1 MSESVTKRE
10 DVGLINLTRKA
21 NKVAIVGFAPS
32 WKEAPFGTKPEEC
45 EIWCLNEMYKVA
57 PEIKNFR
64 ASRWFEIH
72 DLTTASKNT
81 KEHQSFLQ
89 TVTVPLYVQKKYEH
103 LPNAIPFPFEE
114 IFAWMAD
121 KGFGGS
127 KYFTNTIS
135 YLIMFAAMSGFKE
148 ISVYG
153 VDMSTDSEYM
163 HQKASAEYMIGLCEG
178 MGIKVYIPPSSE
190 LLKCNQLYAV
200 ESSNKLRHWVKA
212 QQSELK
218 KRTQQFAQQ
227 EFQAQQ
233 AELQAKIAQAELRGA
248 MSAYSEWLKRA
259 Q

>member
-1 MSESVTKRE
+1 MSENNV
-10 DVGLINLTRKA
+10 IRKTD
-21 NKVAIVGFAPS
+21 KVAIVGFAPS
-32 WKEAPFGTKPEEC
+32 WKEAPFDDESY

-64 ASRWFEIH
+64 ADRWFEIH
-72 DLTTASKNT
+72 DLTSPSKNT

-103 LPNAIPFPFEE
+103 LPNAIVFPWEEMFE
-114 IFAWMAD
+114 WMKS
-121 KGFGGS
+121 KGFSGHH
-127 KYFTNTIS
+127 YFTNSIA
-135 YLIMFAAMSGFKE
+135 YFIMLAAYEGFKE

-153 VDMSTDSEYM
+153 VDMSTESEYF
-163 HQKASAEYMIGLCEG
+163 HQKASAEYMLGLCEG

-218 KRTQQFAQQ
+218 KRSQQFAQQ
-227 EFQAQQ
+227 EMQARQAEHQAQ
-233 AELQAKIAQAELRGA
+233 IAQAELRGA
-248 MSAYSEWLKRA
+248 MSAYGEWLKRS

>member
-1 MSESVTKRE
+1 MSVTKRE
-10 DVGLINLTRKA
+10 
-21 NKVAIVGFAPS
+21 KVSIIGFAPS
-32 WKEAPFGTKPEEC
+32 WKEGFVNKSDDC

-57 PEIKNFR
+57 PQVPNFS
-64 ASRWFEIH
+64 ADRWFEIH
-72 DLTTASKNT
+72 DLTTPSKST

-89 TVTVPLYVQKKYEH
+89 TCTVPLYVQKQYEH

-114 IFAWMAD
+114 IFAWMAG

-178 MGIKVYIPPSSE
+178 MGIKVYIPQSSE

-212 QQSELK
+212 QQSELS
-218 KRTQQFAQQ
+218 KRSQHFAQQ
-227 EFQAQQ
+227 EQQARQAEFQAQ
-233 AELQAKIAQAELRGA
+233 IAQAELRGA
-248 MSAYSEWLKRA
+248 KSAYMEWLKRS

>member
-1 MSESVTKRE
+1 MSVTKRE
-10 DVGLINLTRKA
+10 
-21 NKVAIVGFAPS
+21 KVAIIGFAPS
-32 WKEAPFGTKPEEC
+32 WKEGFANKSDDC

-57 PEIKNFR
+57 PEVPNFH
-64 ASRWFEIH
+64 ADKWFELH
-72 DLTTASKNT
+72 DLTSPSKNT

-89 TVTVPLYVQKKYEH
+89 TCTVPVYVQKKYEH
-103 LPNAIPFPFEE
+103 LPNAIVFPFEE
-114 IFAWMAD
+114 IFAWMAN

-127 KYFTNTIS
+127 RYFTNTIA

-148 ISVYG
+148 IGIYG
-153 VDMSTDSEYM
+153 VDMSTDGEFF
-163 HQKASAEYMIGLCEG
+163 HQKASAEYMLGLCEG

-190 LLKCNQLYAV
+190 LLKCNQLYAI

-227 EFQAQQ
+227 EMQARQAEHQAQ
-233 AELQAKIAQAELRGA
+233 IAQAELRGA
-248 MSAYSEWLKRA
+248 MSAYREWLKRS